1 MIEKIK
7 SLFTKKEKE
16 KTLGTYN
23 MGFPVAPREE
33 IDLRN
38 AAFKNW
44 SGACINVRA
53 RNTGNTRLYFED
65 NNGQEVTTFFSPLF
79 VNPNISF
86 SVSSFMFALSQ
97 YLDYSGNVYIWFPK
111 FGTSVI
117 SQMWLLPTANC
128 VTTFGTYGL
137 EYIELFTGKGIIK
150 IDGSEI
156 CHIKTM
162 AMSHTM
168 DEYATFLGQPIELNA
183 CIDAI
188 YSDYEKTLF
197 LKRYFERDGTPP
209 LFVSAEGTFNDATA
223 KQFISNLKQQL
234 PKGYILTAVL
244 DGGKQMNTL
253 PIGESLLS
261 GTASDEIR
269 QLICINFGVSEP
281 LLTQNHQ
288 NKATADSVKSV
299 FFENTIEPRIKLITE
314 SITQYLHK
322 NGLDVNIKLSY
333 EDSNFYDETLW
344 NQKLE
349 FAFMNSIISP
359 QTYLSLADFPSNL
372 SEEYDQELSKIEAIS
387 NRGVAESNIP
397 SATTNEQQN
406 TEQI

>member
-7 SLFTKKEKE
+7 SLFVKKEKE

-128 VTTFGTYGL
+128 VATFGTYGL

-209 LFVSAEGTFNDATA
+209 LFVSTENTFNDTTA

-314 SITQYLHK
+314 SNTKKKKK
-322 NGLDVNIKLSY
+322 NGLDANIKLAY

-372 SEEYDQELSKIEAIS
+372 SEEYDKELSKIEAIS
-387 NRGVAESNIP
+387 NNGIAENSIP
-397 SATTNEQQN
+397 SETPNGQQD
-406 TEQI
+406 TQQI

>member
-1 MIEKIK
+1 MIAKIK

-128 VTTFGTYGL
+128 VATFGTYGL

-209 LFVSAEGTFNDATA
+209 LFITTEGTFNENTA
-223 KQFISNLKQQL
+223 NQFISRLKQQL
-234 PKGYILTAVL
+234 PKGYILTSIL
-244 DGGKQMNTL
+244 DGNKKMGTL

-299 FFENTIEPRIKLITE
+299 FFGNTIEPRIKLITE
-314 SITQYLHK
+314 SITQYLQK
-322 NGLDVNIKLSY
+322 NGLDANIKLAY

-397 SATTNEQQN
+397 SATTNEQQD
-406 TEQI
+406 TQQI

>member
-7 SLFTKKEKE
+7 SLFVKKEKE
-16 KTLGTYN
+16 KTLGAYN

-53 RNTGNTRLYFED
+53 RNTGNVRLYFED

-117 SQMWLLPTANC
+117 SQMWLLPTSNC
-128 VTTFGTYGL
+128 VATFGTYGL

-156 CHIKTM
+156 CHVKTM

-168 DEYATFLGQPIELNA
+168 DEYATFLGQPIELNS

-209 LFVSAEGTFNDATA
+209 LFINSDQTFTDSTA
-223 KQFISNLKQQL
+223 AQFISRLKQQL
-234 PKGYILTAVL
+234 PRGYILTAVL
-244 DGGKQMNTL
+244 DGNKQMNTL

-314 SITQYLHK
+314 SITQYLQK
-322 NGLDVNIKLSY
+322 NGLDVNIKLAY

-349 FAFMNSIISP
+349 FAFMNNIISP

-372 SEEYDQELSKIEAIS
+372 SEEYDKELSKITAIS
-387 NRGVAESNIP
+387 ANGITENSIP
-397 SATTNEQQN
+397 SPTTDEQQN